1 MVISVRTGTTEIKNF
16 FSVNVESEPNG
27 NNTDF
32 KITRTVNI
40 IFKTPV
46 TYLYV
51 YSYLLFHLPSL
62 YLMPFKTGLS
72 NYL

>member
-1 MVISVRTGTTEIKNF
+1 MVISVRTGITEIKIF
-16 FSVNVESEPNG
+16 FSVNVESEPNV

-32 KITRTVNI
+32 KISRTVNI

-51 YSYLLFHLPSL
+51 YSYLLFHLPS
-62 YLMPFKTGLS
+62 
-72 NYL
+72 